1 MKRILL
7 ITTGGTIAS
16 KPTSDGLTPSVT
28 SEEILEYIP
37 EVTEICSITTYG
49 LFNLDS
55 TNICYQ
61 HWIVIVKCL
70 KEHYTSYDGFVITHG
85 TDTMAYTAA
94 ALSYMVQNS
103 KKPIVITGSQ
113 RPLAAVDSDA
123 RSNLLNAIVFACDS
137 RQ

>member
-16 KPTSDGLTPSVT
+16 KPTSDGLAPSVT

-61 HWIVIVKCL
+61 HWIAIVKCL
-70 KEHYTSYDGFVITHG
+70 KEHYTSYDGFVKR
-85 TDTMAYTAA
+85 TAPTQWHT
-94 ALSYMVQNS
+94 LPPHCPTWYKTVKNQ
-103 KKPIVITGSQ
+103 
-113 RPLAAVDSDA
+113 
-123 RSNLLNAIVFACDS
+123 
-137 RQ
+137 